1 VVCLYAVY
9 HLVRN
14 AKSRPPGSSAS
25 YHFFAL
31 VTDGG
36 FIPFYIFTVLL
47 SRRNSDMEAGTIG
60 RWRTM
65 FPTDEETNKV
75 LTTTWLTSIANA
87 GLHLLSL
94 FLDLYLLIVFR
105 KISNLPPD
113 MNPLEDNLTS
123 RRKTKQKHKNSSIS
137 AITPLTGDNE
147 KRFSNQSSVP
157 SERFSQNDPLLAGD
171 IPSPSKHQ
179 VAFMHT
185 RTNSDMTY
193 SPHTPQSAR
202 QSKER
207 FSMYS
212 QPQSTRQ
219 SKRTLNHRDDL
230 LRRDDDDDNETLAQ
244 RKSMLAQQANIKR
257 HSRPESYISKSDK
270 EQLFYTPPGTAQ
282 SGKQDHAGD
291 LSLQRNSRETLQDD
305 NWFVHPDD
313 NKEPKY
319 EQQQQQQQ
327 AQQPYTQPYEQQE
340 EQYLAPVPKQ
350 TMFNTNNNFSMGYNT
365 LSPYDDVS
373 DVEDQTMAPQPLRMN
388 PPTPPPAA
396 TVYEKKITPPVTPK
410 RTYATT
416 SISTEE
422 TINRP
427 DSRGGTPKSR
437 KYGDLKAATSGIRSG
452 NSAANSPNTSPTKG
466 SFRKQP
472 NHFPSATKQYVS
484 NTPPAHSPVKNSPF
498 SLDKKSYTSVRR
510 TGDAAFIPV
519 KGQSPRVVSR
529 SGVDYMNPYEFDDS
543 DLGTPGRRRDVSG
556 KIAEEG
562 RGGVGS
568 SGWGG
573 MTYRKIS
580 GIS

>member
-1 VVCLYAVY
+1 
-9 HLVRN
+9 
-14 AKSRPPGSSAS
+14 
-25 YHFFAL
+25 
-31 VTDGG
+31 
-36 FIPFYIFTVLL
+36 
-47 SRRNSDMEAGTIG
+47 MEAGTVG

-75 LTTTWLTSIANA
+75 LKTTWLTSIANA

-94 FLDLYLLIVFR
+94 FLDMYLLIVFR
-105 KISNLPPD
+105 KITNLPPD

-123 RRKTKQKHKNSSIS
+123 RRKTKHKHKNSSIS
-137 AITPLTGDNE
+137 ALTPLTSDNE
-147 KRFSNQSSVP
+147 KRFSNQSSIP
-157 SERFSQNDPLLAGD
+157 SERFSQHDPLLSGD

-179 VAFMHT
+179 VAFLHT

-193 SPHTPQSAR
+193 SPHTPHSAR

-212 QPQSTRQ
+212 QPPSDRQ
-219 SKRTLNHRDDL
+219 SGRALNHRDDL
-230 LRRDDDDDNETLAQ
+230 HRRDEDDDNETLAQ
-244 RKSMLAQQANIKR
+244 RKAMLAQQANIKR
-257 HSRPESYISKSDK
+257 HSRADSYISRSDK
-270 EQLFYTPPGTAQ
+270 EQFYTPPGTAL
-282 SGKQDHAGD
+282 SAKQEHAGD

-313 NKEPKY
+313 DNKPK
-319 EQQQQQQQ
+319 
-327 AQQPYTQPYEQQE
+327 QE
-340 EQYLAPVPKQ
+340 EQYIAPVPKQ
-350 TMFNTNNNFSMGYNT
+350 TTLNTNNFNFNLGYNT

-373 DVEDQTMAPQPLRMN
+373 DVEDQKLAPQPLRMN
-388 PPTPPPAA
+388 PPTPPPPQ
-396 TVYEKKITPPVTPK
+396 TVYEKKITPPTTPK
-410 RTYATT
+410 RTQAAT
-416 SISTEE
+416 SILAEE
-422 TINRP
+422 TSNRP

-510 TGDAAFIPV
+510 TGDAAFVPV

-573 MTYRKIS
+573 MTFRKIS